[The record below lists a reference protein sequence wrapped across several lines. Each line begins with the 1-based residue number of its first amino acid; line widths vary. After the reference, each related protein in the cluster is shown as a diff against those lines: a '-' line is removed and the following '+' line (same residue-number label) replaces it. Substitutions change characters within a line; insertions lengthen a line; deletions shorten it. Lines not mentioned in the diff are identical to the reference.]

1 MFINSRAI
9 SSLVLEKGVDII
21 HARSRAPAWS
31 AFLAARQTNRK
42 FVTTFHGTYNEN
54 NSLKSYYNSV
64 MARGDT
70 VIAISEFIAGH
81 IRRNYGVPKNIL
93 RVIHRGVDLGRF
105 SLTNISEKRVEALAR
120 KWRLPDGVPVIML
133 PGRLTRWK
141 GQEVFIHAIK
151 KTGLNNLK
159 CLIVGSEQGRHRY
172 KASLEKLIEQTDLS
186 DVIHLIDHC
195 DDMPAA
201 YMLADI
207 VVSASIEPEAFGRVV
222 VEAQALGRLVVA
234 TDHGGTQETIEN
246 GSTGWLIK
254 PNDAN
259 AMAEIL
265 KTLLSCTREERKKI
279 SALAIQN
286 VNNNFSKE
294 AMCEKTIKLYKSMV
308 SN

>member
-1 MFINSRAI
+1 M
-9 SSLVLEKGVDII
+9 G
-21 HARSRAPAWS
+21 
-31 AFLAARQTNRK
+31 
-42 FVTTFHGTYNEN
+42 
-54 NSLKSYYNSV
+54 
-64 MARGDT
+64 
-70 VIAISEFIAGH
+70 SEMC
-81 IRRNYGVPKNIL
+81 IRDR
-93 RVIHRGVDLGRF
+93 
-105 SLTNISEKRVEALAR
+105 AR

-234 TDHGGTQETIEN
+234 TDHGATQETIEN

-265 KTLLSCTREERKKI
+265 KTLLS
-279 SALAIQN
+279 
-286 VNNNFSKE
+286 
-294 AMCEKTIKLYKSMV
+294 
-308 SN
+308 